1 MIFDDSFLYFVK
13 NESDDVRIV
22 FIFDIWYLDLFL
34 LEKEG
39 LVKFMIKFVVWN
51 NGVGKLVNLDV

>member
-13 NESDDVRIV
+13 NESDEVRIV